1 MSRRDRIYTR
11 LNELFHP
18 ALLEVIDDSAKH
30 AGHAG
35 AKPEGQTHYT
45 VIIESHQF
53 TGQNRVQRQREIMAA
68 LQVEFETGLHALSI
82 KASVPS
88 DTTSD

>member
-11 LNELFHP
+11 LNKVFTP

-45 VIIESHQF
+45 VIIQSDHF
-53 TGQNRVQRQREIMAA
+53 ADQNRIQRQRDIMAA
-68 LQVEFETGLHALSI
+68 LQEEFETGLHALSI
-82 KASVPS
+82 KATVPPATAS
-88 DTTSD
+88 E